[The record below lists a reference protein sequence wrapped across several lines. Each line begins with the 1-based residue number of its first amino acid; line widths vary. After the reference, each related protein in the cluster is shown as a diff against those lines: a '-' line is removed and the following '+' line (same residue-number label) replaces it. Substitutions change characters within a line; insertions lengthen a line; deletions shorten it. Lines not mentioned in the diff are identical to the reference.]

1 MRDGKKR
8 EKSVRHTERVLIAK
22 LWLFEMQTFVYNL
35 FRSVPS
41 AANEI
46 RIFFRAMSWRSFA
59 LCTINGNKKNK
70 LYVYIDKF
78 CCQWIGSASPLP
90 LPLMMSSRSS
100 HRHHLCPHW
109 TETRWVC
116 LLICTQLIII
126 EFLLSP
132 HSSRNHFLFY
142 AAARCVFIV
151 IILTQSKNGKWR
163 AKKKSFSSVSIGWQN
178 SIKFLCRTG
187 WKKKLS
193 CARQAMCVWE
203 NTNQNKVFTSNCHN
217 WHFHFAEW
225 TD

>member
-1 MRDGKKR
+1 
-8 EKSVRHTERVLIAK
+8 
-22 LWLFEMQTFVYNL
+22 
-35 FRSVPS
+35 
-41 AANEI
+41 
-46 RIFFRAMSWRSFA
+46 
-59 LCTINGNKKNK
+59 
-70 LYVYIDKF
+70 
-78 CCQWIGSASPLP
+78 
-90 LPLMMSSRSS
+90 MMSSRSS

-132 HSSRNHFLFY
+132 HSSRNHFSFY

-187 WKKKLS
+187 WKKNSRAHGKRCACEKTQIRIKYSHRIVITDISILLNGQINFEKANLMETHNISQTPS
-193 CARQAMCVWE
+193 CQSAIYIDGYFRQR
-203 NTNQNKVFTSNCHN
+203 
-217 WHFHFAEW
+217 
-225 TD
+225 

>member
-1 MRDGKKR
+1 
-8 EKSVRHTERVLIAK
+8 
-22 LWLFEMQTFVYNL
+22 
-35 FRSVPS
+35 
-41 AANEI
+41 
-46 RIFFRAMSWRSFA
+46 MSWRSFA

-70 LYVYIDKF
+70 LYDYIDKF

-90 LPLMMSSRSS
+90 LLMSSSRS

-132 HSSRNHFLFY
+132 HSSRNHFSFY

-187 WKKKLS
+187 WKKTLGRTASAVRVRKHKS
-193 CARQAMCVWE
+193 E
-203 NTNQNKVFTSNCHN
+203 
-217 WHFHFAEW
+217 
-225 TD
+225 